1 MIFKM
6 KSLFKIIFFSFLFSC
21 SDLKDGNPPENLIG
35 QELMSKI
42 MLDVILM
49 KNIKRNGYAVKEK
62 RNLLVDQYILQ
73 KYGVDSLQFTTSK
86 SFYSKNPK
94 EYIYVFEVIE
104 AKLNELRDSIQKIEI
119 EERPN

>member
-1 MIFKM
+1 M
-6 KSLFKIIFFSFLFSC
+6 KRFIIIILFLFLFSC
-21 SDLKDGNPPENLIG
+21 FQLRETNPPDNLIE

-73 KYGVDSLQFTTSK
+73 KYGVDSLQFNTSK